1 VELWSLFEDE
11 LDFDKVVTEMVL
23 STEEL
28 DEVELELDVVEL
40 ELLVSEAE
48 DEDELEDSA
57 SSNSYME

>member
-1 VELWSLFEDE
+1 MELWSLFEDE

-28 DEVELELDVVEL
+28 DEVELDEVEL

-57 SSNSYME
+57 SSNS